1 MILIPL
7 RIRESVQVGASTH
20 SGHGLQR
27 KFIAIIDR
35 SRCSVSSG
43 FLTTLSCCNKESA
56 GFIDCYVRLY
66 IVAVVNNGLL
76 FHTKLG
82 PKNLSAE
89 LVVYVC
95 VLSQQCVDDETCLR
109 NREGISNVV
118 TSPFLK
124 LIKNKALFNW
134 DSMAKSKTTR
144 KHLATNFLYT
154 EINKIDQQISDFN

>member
-7 RIRESVQVGASTH
+7 KIRESVQVGASTH

-43 FLTTLSCCNKESA
+43 FLTTLSCYNKESA
-56 GFIDCYVRLY
+56 GFIECYVRLY
-66 IVAVVNNGLL
+66 IVAMVNNGLL
-76 FHTKLG
+76 FHTKLS

-95 VLSQQCVDDETCLR
+95 VLSQQCVDHETCLR
-109 NREGISNVV
+109 NRESFKRCNF
-118 TSPFLK
+118 SYLK

-134 DSMAKSKTTR
+134 DSMAKSITTR
-144 KHLATNFLYT
+144 KLLANNFCK
-154 EINKIDQQISDFN
+154 INKIDQQINDFN